1 MDVNEKDELLRD
13 EELEAETA
21 THITEPGT
29 AEEEAD
35 TIEEE
40 IATGTQETEEMIA
53 NVKEPEISPEFSET
67 RVTFEIETSTNEDA
81 ESLEAAGESFIAL
94 AEEAEADELATMED
108 ISHDEARRELG
119 IEERSD
125 FEEETPLSDALIGTE
140 FISSPAEGDDNT
152 IKVEEYDEENSPFD
166 YDASS
171 YDELGDDEDGEQ
183 TASGEKWWL

>member
-1 MDVNEKDELLRD
+1 
-13 EELEAETA
+13 
-21 THITEPGT
+21 
-29 AEEEAD
+29 
-35 TIEEE
+35 
-40 IATGTQETEEMIA
+40 
-53 NVKEPEISPEFSET
+53 
-67 RVTFEIETSTNEDA
+67 
-81 ESLEAAGESFIAL
+81 
-94 AEEAEADELATMED
+94 MED

-171 YDELGDDEDGEQ
+171 YDELGDDEDGVQ

>member
-40 IATGTQETEEMIA
+40 IAIGTQETEEMIA
-53 NVKEPEISPEFSET
+53 NEKEPEISPEFSET
-67 RVTFEIETSTNEDA
+67 RVTFEIETSADEDA
-81 ESLEAAGESFIAL
+81 ESLEAAGESFIDL

-171 YDELGDDEDGEQ
+171 YDELGDDEDGVQ